1 MRILYI
7 DHYAGSLLHGMEYRP
22 YYLARHWTRSG
33 HDVLI
38 VAASF
43 AHVRAVQPPS
53 EAVGKVQEIEGLQYL
68 WLRTPRYE
76 GNGLRRA
83 VNMAIFVKEL
93 FRRRR
98 MLLEWRPDAV
108 IASSTYTWDN
118 YPARAIAR
126 ACAAKLV
133 YEVHDLWPLSPMEIS
148 GMSRLHP
155 FILSLQHA
163 EDFACRHADA
173 VVSLL
178 PFANGHLESR
188 GMPAGRFHYV
198 PNGIELD
205 EWQESQASIPERH
218 SQAIRELRS
227 RCGLL
232 ILYAG
237 AHGPSN
243 ALDTFIGAADLLRS
257 RPIGFLMVGDGPEK
271 PRLQSEVVRM
281 HLDNVM
287 MLPSVQK
294 RAIPALL
301 READVLYVGHVRS
314 PLHRFGIS
322 PNKLMDYMAAERP
335 VIQAIDAGNDIV
347 AEASCGASI
356 PPGDCAASARAIL
369 EMAEL
374 PFERRAEMA
383 RRGRCYV
390 VQHHDYKALATRFVK
405 IIESA

>member
-1 MRILYI
+1 M
-7 DHYAGSLLHGMEYRP
+7 
-22 YYLARHWTRSG
+22 
-33 HDVLI
+33 
-38 VAASF
+38 AA
-43 AHVRAVQPPS
+43 
-53 EAVGKVQEIEGLQYL
+53 
-68 WLRTPRYE
+68 
-76 GNGLRRA
+76 
-83 VNMAIFVKEL
+83 FVTEL

-98 MLLEWRPDAV
+98 LLANWRPDAV

-118 YPARAIAR
+118 YPARIIAK
-126 ACAAKLV
+126 ACAARFV

-178 PFANGHLESR
+178 PFANRHLESR
-188 GMPAGRFHYV
+188 GMSPGRFHYV

-205 EWQESQASIPERH
+205 EWQECQAPLPDCH
-218 SQAIRELRS
+218 SSAIRDLRA
-227 RCGLL
+227 RCRLL

-243 ALDTFIGAADLLRS
+243 ALDTLLGAAELLRG
-257 RPIGFLMVGDGPEK
+257 RPIGFLMVGDGSEK
-271 PRLQSEVVRM
+271 SRLQSEVARM
-281 HLDNVM
+281 QLGNVL
-287 MLPSVQK
+287 MLPSVGK

-301 READVLYVGHVRS
+301 READVLYVGHVRT

-347 AEASCGASI
+347 AEASCGVSI
-356 PPGDCAASARAIL
+356 TPGDSAASARAIL
-369 EMAEL
+369 EMSEMSV
-374 PFERRAEMA
+374 ERRAEMA
-383 RRGRCYV
+383 ERGRRYV
-390 VQHHDYKALATRFVK
+390 RQHHDYKVLAARFVE
-405 IIESA
+405 IIESARPQAMP